1 MADSASGQSG
11 TLARCLCGWPDGGVC
26 QFEAC
31 RTVQPTVAKVQ
42 GRVVG
47 QAGVVGS
54 FFLSTTARMRLT
66 MVHFGHQHVDY
77 ALVYLGLDTNIA

>member
-54 FFLSTTARMRLT
+54 FF
-66 MVHFGHQHVDY
+66 
-77 ALVYLGLDTNIA
+77 